1 MDFSLTDEQKLL
13 KDSVDR
19 LLAEKYDFAKRKQIA
34 VSELGWSREMWQQ
47 YADLGL
53 LGVPFEE
60 KHGGIG
66 GGPVESMIVMFRWA
80 SIRSNIFV

>member
-19 LLAEKYDFAKRKQIA
+19 LLAEKYDFAKRKQFA
-34 VSELGWSREMWQQ
+34 ASELGWSREMWQQ

-53 LGVPFEE
+53 LGVAFEE

-66 GGPVESMIVMFRWA
+66 GWA
-80 SIRSNIFV
+80 GGIDDRDGSAWPLHRT